1 MIEDQE
7 RRAGSGPS
15 RDERFSAETC
25 APGACAGAS
34 KPGAG
39 FAAQGNPSLLFLTTT
54 MGDVIE
60 NNMEAVLI
68 EKSRTAVSDTA
79 FFETVLWHVP
89 TPVPGSSHHFKYR
102 LALIVNGECVM
113 RYDNERGKGD
123 HRHLGDIEEPIEFTT
138 LEALFDAFQADME
151 RILA

>member
-1 MIEDQE
+1 MRPRPNLEFA
-7 RRAGSGPS
+7 RAGSQHRGIELRRWLSLRGP
-15 RDERFSAETC
+15 
-25 APGACAGAS
+25 
-34 KPGAG
+34 K
-39 FAAQGNPSLLFLTTT
+39 PSLLFLTTT

-68 EKSRTAVSDTA
+68 EKSRTAVTDTA

-102 LALIVNGECVM
+102 LALIVNDECVM

-123 HRHLGDIEEPIEFTT
+123 HRHLGDLEEPIEFTT

>member
-1 MIEDQE
+1 VKDMRWAACRTRLKSSKSCD
-7 RRAGSGPS
+7 RRACGGASN
-15 RDERFSAETC
+15 
-25 APGACAGAS
+25 PGAVL
-34 KPGAG
+34 
-39 FAAQGNPSLLFLTTT
+39 AAHPWSLLFLTTT
-54 MGDVIE
+54 RGDVIE

-68 EKSRTAVSDTA
+68 EKSRTAVSDMA

-123 HRHLGDIEEPIEFTT
+123 HRHVGDLEEPIKFTT

>member
-1 MIEDQE
+1 M
-7 RRAGSGPS
+7 
-15 RDERFSAETC
+15 F
-25 APGACAGAS
+25 
-34 KPGAG
+34 
-39 FAAQGNPSLLFLTTT
+39 
-54 MGDVIE
+54 IE

-123 HRHLGDIEEPIEFTT
+123 LEEPIEFTT